1 MFVLSRCAL
10 YNPARHLCNSI
21 RNQRCASITLYL
33 LDRYILVFGDKF
45 FVQEAATMSVSLADL
60 PNEVIFQIL
69 LYVPLDSTPTLL
81 LVSRRFNEA
90 AQPLLWRF
98 HCRTQYRYWSEEHDI
113 KQKFSNNA
121 LQVEWKSLFAR
132 RHSVDCE
139 TNRTINSIIGSQL
152 DRINKSEK
160 IVRLG
165 YDVKDTL
172 LRNIHVGEDG
182 EDVLARQLVTQA
194 EISVGMIQR

>member
-1 MFVLSRCAL
+1 
-10 YNPARHLCNSI
+10 
-21 RNQRCASITLYL
+21 
-33 LDRYILVFGDKF
+33 
-45 FVQEAATMSVSLADL
+45 MSVTLADL

-81 LVSRRFNEA
+81 RVSRRFSEA

-113 KQKFSNNA
+113 KHKFSNNA

-132 RHSVDCE
+132 RHSVDRE
-139 TNRTINSIIGSQL
+139 TSRTINSIIGSQL
-152 DRINKSEK
+152 DRINKSEN

-165 YDVKDTL
+165 YDAKDTL

-182 EDVLARQLVTQA
+182 EDVLARQLVSQF